1 MNEHDDN
8 RDTAISDYL
17 FGEADAAQLAEFEQR
32 MAHDAELR
40 REVEELRMLMADLE
54 DVPGDAWQTVGT
66 GAVEAPPLRLSDSIA
81 AAGGSPDVSREAATA
96 APDQDRGLG
105 LDRGLSR
112 DLGRD
117 RNRDPD
123 RESRRRRSSGGPFAR
138 FFGGSMA
145 LRPAVGFA
153 ALALVFV
160 GGLGVGVLAT
170 GDGGGG
176 GGGGGDSGPI
186 AATQQATLT
195 PVGDL
200 DPQAE
205 GVADFD
211 RDGEKIR
218 LRFSGLAP
226 STDNDFYEAWM
237 MDPKKGLISIGT
249 FRVGDDGTGQFDLP
263 APVPGEEYPVIDISI
278 EPLDGKPA
286 HSQKS
291 VLRGTL
297 Q

>member
-17 FGEADAAQLAEFEQR
+17 FGEADAEQVAEFEQR

-81 AAGGSPDVSREAATA
+81 AAGGSPDLSREAATA
-96 APDQDRGLG
+96 APDRDRGL
-105 LDRGLSR
+105 
-112 DLGRD
+112 DLNRD

-123 RESRRRRSSGGPFAR
+123 RESRRRRSGDGPFAR

-153 ALALVFV
+153 ALALVFA

-170 GDGGGG
+170 GDGGGS
-176 GGGGGDSGPI
+176 DSGAI
-186 AATQQATLT
+186 AVTQQATLT

-211 RDGEKIR
+211 GDGEKIR

>member
-1 MNEHDDN
+1 MNDREDKS
-8 RDTAISDYL
+8 RDEEIADYL
-17 FGEADAAQLAEFEQR
+17 FGEGDANARAGFEQR
-32 MAHDAELR
+32 MSADPALR
-40 REVEELRMLMADLE
+40 AEVEQLRALMADLDE
-54 DVPGDAWQTVGT
+54 LPGEAWESVEG
-66 GAVEAPPLRLSDSIA
+66 GAVAPPPLRLAESIA
-81 AAGGSPDVSREAATA
+81 AERAGLADADATGAEPAAVSTAGATEGGPARPARER
-96 APDQDRGLG
+96 AP
-105 LDRGLSR
+105 
-112 DLGRD
+112 
-117 RNRDPD
+117 
-123 RESRRRRSSGGPFAR
+123 RRRDGDGFFAR

-160 GGLGVGVLAT
+160 GGLGAGVIVAGDS
-170 GDGGGG
+170 GDGG
-176 GGGGGDSGPI
+176 STPTI
-186 AATQQATLT
+186 AATQQATLA

-200 DPQAE
+200 DPAAE

-211 RDGEKIR
+211 EDGERIR

-226 STDNDFYEAWM
+226 STDDDFYEAWM
-237 MDPKKGLISIGT
+237 MDPEKGLISIGT
-249 FRVGDDGTGQFDLP
+249 FRVGSDGTGEFDLP

-278 EPLDGKPA
+278 EPLDGKPE

>member
-81 AAGGSPDVSREAATA
+81 AAGGSSDVSREAATA
-96 APDQDRGLG
+96 APDRDLG
-105 LDRGLSR
+105 R

-176 GGGGGDSGPI
+176 GGGGDSGAI

-211 RDGEKIR
+211 GDGEKIR